1 MYQNRQN
8 RGDHGERGYQNTGSE
23 LQKIV
28 SYIENDQGDPLSI
41 FGLSGVVHAMA
52 NSASGNKTKSHQ
64 LRRFYD
70 YLVSIDD
77 SLRSEEKGGKGEKIA
92 KLRLIRMIPLA
103 AYSASPSRRLL
114 DGNLSDFIGKSAQA
128 VSGKTGKE
136 FKEAL
141 SRFRDVYEALVA
153 YSKG

>member
-8 RGDHGERGYQNTGSE
+8 RGDDRDGGYRNRGPE

-28 SYIENDQGDPLSI
+28 SYIENGQGDLVSI
-41 FGLSGVVHAMA
+41 FGLNGGIHTMA
-52 NSASGNKTKSHQ
+52 NSDVSRTKSHQ

-77 SLRSEEKGGKGEKIA
+77 SVKFGEKENKSEKVA
-92 KLRLIRMIPLA
+92 KLRLIRLIPLA
-103 AYSASPSRRLL
+103 AYSASPSRKLL
-114 DGNLSDFIGKSAQA
+114 DRNLSDFIEKSAQA
-128 VSGKTGKE
+128 VSGKTGEE
-136 FKEAL
+136 FREAL